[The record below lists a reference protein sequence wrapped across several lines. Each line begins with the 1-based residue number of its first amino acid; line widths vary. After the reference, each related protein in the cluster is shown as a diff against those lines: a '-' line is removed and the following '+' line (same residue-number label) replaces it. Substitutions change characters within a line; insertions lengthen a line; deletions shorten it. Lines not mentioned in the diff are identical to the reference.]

1 MTRRITRE
9 EGIFAGNSAGSA
21 MAGLLQLSDN
31 FTRDDVVVVIFH
43 DHGSRYLAKMYND
56 EWMRAKGFLEV
67 SGMTARDLVA
77 MGVSGELYAV
87 EASQPIEEAIRIMS
101 DRDFSQLSVTRNGR
115 VVGSLNEAHLYNE
128 FVRDPGVKQQP
139 IESIMQPAF
148 PFVDVSTPVQLLATM
163 ITPENPAVLV
173 RDFKTEKMFIITRSD
188 IIRVLT

>member
-1 MTRRITRE
+1 
-9 EGIFAGNSAGSA
+9 
-21 MAGLLQLSDN
+21 
-31 FTRDDVVVVIFH
+31 
-43 DHGSRYLAKMYND
+43 
-56 EWMRAKGFLEV
+56 
-67 SGMTARDLVA
+67 MTARDLVA